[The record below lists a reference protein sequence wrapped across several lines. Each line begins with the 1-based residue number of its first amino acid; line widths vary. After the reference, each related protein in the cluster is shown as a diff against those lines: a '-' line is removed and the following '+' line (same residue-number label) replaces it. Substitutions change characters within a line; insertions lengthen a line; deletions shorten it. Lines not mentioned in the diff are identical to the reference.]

1 MNRFIASA
9 SIILTAVAFCLLAAC
24 SNPASDGISTPAPT
38 WELLPTRTP
47 APTEAPPAAAAD
59 LSAPLFSLSLSE
71 FIERFN
77 ACYRRD
83 HGLAL
88 LRPADEWVELTP
100 QNGLRLFRFQS
111 DPSLSADPA
120 ILIWSVGGDAPME
133 RLCLDFSDHGY
144 TNENR
149 IFYEKLCRCA
159 FLCAGFDQETAG
171 RLFDTLFSLAN
182 NETYAGGDYDAPPI
196 RTLCHN
202 GELGLYPWYSGGVV
216 HIDMIPVDEAL
227 LDSLA
232 ESGTELLSLKAEEGE
247 VLSSARP

>member
-9 SIILTAVAFCLLAAC
+9 SIILTAFAFCLLAAC

-159 FLCAGFDQETAG
+159 FLCAGFDRETAG
-171 RLFDTLFSLAN
+171 TLFDTLFSLAN
-182 NETYAGGDYDAPPI
+182 NETYAGAITTRRP
-196 RTLCHN
+196 
-202 GELGLYPWYSGGVV
+202 
-216 HIDMIPVDEAL
+216 
-227 LDSLA
+227 
-232 ESGTELLSLKAEEGE
+232 
-247 VLSSARP
+247 SARSATTASSGCIPGTAGASSTST

>member
-9 SIILTAVAFCLLAAC
+9 SIILTAFAFCLLAAS

-38 WELLPTRTP
+38 WEQLPTRTP

-83 HGLAL
+83 HDLAL

-100 QNGLRLFRFQS
+100 QNGLRLFHFQS

-120 ILIWSVGGDAPME
+120 ILIWSAGGDAPIA

-144 TNENR
+144 TDENR

-159 FLCAGFDQETAG
+159 FLCAGFDRETAG
-171 RLFDTLFSLAN
+171 TLFDTLFSLAN
-182 NETYAGGDYDAPPI
+182 NETYAGGDYDEPPI
-196 RTLCHN
+196 RTLFHN
-202 GELGLYPWYSGGVV
+202 GELGLYPWYSGGIV
-216 HIDMIPVDEAL
+216 HIDMIPVDDAL

-232 ESGTELLSLKAEEGE
+232 ESGAELLSLEAEEGE
-247 VLSSARP
+247 VLSART